1 MGKPRCY
8 SKVSCTKANA
18 EYLQYTESEGPH
30 RDSEIPLW
38 ARKYMHCEAQ
48 IFMYVGTGLGYNDLT
63 PRAV

>member
-1 MGKPRCY
+1 M
-8 SKVSCTKANA
+8 SCTKANA

-30 RDSEIPLW
+30 RNSEIPLW

-48 IFMYVGTGLGYNDLT
+48 IFMYVRTGLGYNDLT